1 MKLGTYILALA
12 LCSVLRAGAQTNDAR
27 LTPTE
32 RATWNQLNQRAAAW
46 PPFSDGLPRRP
57 GPKVKYWSN
66 GRKAVK
72 RGEG

>member
-32 RATWNQLNQRAAAW
+32 RATRNQLNQRAANTVAAA
-46 PPFSDGLPRRP
+46 
-57 GPKVKYWSN
+57 
-66 GRKAVK
+66 KAGGVVGALLIGAIEAGK
-72 RGEG
+72 HIFGK